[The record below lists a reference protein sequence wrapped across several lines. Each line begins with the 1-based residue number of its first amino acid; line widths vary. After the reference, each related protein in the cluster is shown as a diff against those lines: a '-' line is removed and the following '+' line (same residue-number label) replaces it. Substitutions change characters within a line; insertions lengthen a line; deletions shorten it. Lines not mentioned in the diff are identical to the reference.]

1 MTKYLVVDA
10 SFAIRLVTPHIQR
23 DFFKNLSDR
32 WLAEGLILSAP
43 SLWLYEITAVT
54 TKLVRF
60 GEFTDLQGRDLL
72 KLLQNMGIEL
82 FEMDESLIE
91 KAFEWTIQLNR
102 AAAYDSF
109 YLALAEKLNCDFW
122 TADQRL
128 VNAVNQPWVKLATP
142 QS

>member
-10 SFAIRLVTPHIQR
+10 SFAIRLVTPHTQR

-43 SLWLYEITAVT
+43 SLWLYEVTSVT

-60 GEFTDLQGRDLL
+60 GEFTDLQGRNLL

>member
-10 SFAIRLVTPHIQR
+10 SFAIRLVTPHPQR
-23 DFFKNLSDR
+23 DFFKNLADQ
-32 WLAEGLILSAP
+32 WLAEGIILTAP
-43 SLWLYEITAVT
+43 SLWLYEVTSVT
-54 TKLVRF
+54 TKLVRL
-60 GEFTDLQGRDLL
+60 GEFTNLQGRNLL
-72 KLLQNMGIEL
+72 KLLENMGIEL
-82 FEMDESLIE
+82 FEMDEFLVE
-91 KAFEWTIQLNR
+91 KAFDWTVQLNR

>member
-1 MTKYLVVDA
+1 MVYE
-10 SFAIRLVTPHIQR
+10 VT
-23 DFFKNLSDR
+23 S
-32 WLAEGLILSAP
+32 
-43 SLWLYEITAVT
+43 VT

-60 GEFTDLQGRDLL
+60 GEFTDLQGLKNLL

-82 FEMDESLIE
+82 FEMDEFLNQ

-122 TADQRL
+122 TAD
-128 VNAVNQPWVKLATP
+128 
-142 QS
+142 